1 MEIDK
6 KEMLVKLGERS
17 RSVTFKSSSDP
28 LKERELLLIAIRS
41 TFKDVLKE
49 DEERIIV
56 LYSQE

>member
-6 KEMLVKLGERS
+6 KEVLVKLGERS
-17 RSVTFKSSSDP
+17 RSVTFKSSSDL